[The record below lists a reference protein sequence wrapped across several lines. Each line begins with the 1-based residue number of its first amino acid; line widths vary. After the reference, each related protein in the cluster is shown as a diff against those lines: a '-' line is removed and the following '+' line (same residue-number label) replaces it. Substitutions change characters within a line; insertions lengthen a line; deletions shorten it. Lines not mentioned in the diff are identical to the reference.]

1 MCEQSPG
8 KFVASSVNRFGDI
21 SIKGPH
27 TQTHIERKHYLDS
40 FHSIGY
46 RVKGTDIY
54 IPTLTGKPEQQQ
66 FIMQSGI
73 LTSIS
78 NRRRGE
84 INGRPLPE

>member
-1 MCEQSPG
+1 VNSLRENLWP
-8 KFVASSVNRFGDI
+8 VALTVLEILALRVR
-21 SIKGPH
+21 

-78 NRRRGE
+78 NRRCGE